1 MHALIVFAHPD
12 PQSLTHAVAT
22 RVGEGARA
30 AGHSVELADLAAEGF
45 DPRYGQA
52 DHDAYRELA
61 PHPADV
67 RAEQARIERADALV
81 LVYPVYWWSMPALLK
96 GWVDRVFS
104 NNWAYATRD
113 GRVVGQLQRLNVHL
127 LALGGADQPSYIK
140 HAYDVAMKTQIDHG
154 VFDYCAACVASSTIR
169 FDTQE
174 PDGQAH
180 LQAAFELGGGL
191 FGKEAGCRA
200 A

>member
-12 PQSLTHAVAT
+12 PQSLTHAAAARVA
-22 RVGEGARA
+22 EGLSA
-30 AGHSVELADLAAEGF
+30 AGHSAELADLAGEGF

-52 DHDAYRELA
+52 DHDAYRERA

-67 RAEQARIERADALV
+67 LAEQARIDRADALV
-81 LVYPVYWWSMPALLK
+81 LVFPVYWWSLPGLLK

-113 GRVVGQLQRLNVHL
+113 GRVVGQLQRLQVHL
-127 LALGGADQPSYIK
+127 FGLGGADQRSYVK

-154 VFDYCAACVASSTIR
+154 VFDYCGACVASSAVR
-169 FDTQE
+169 FDTEGRDWQ
-174 PDGQAH
+174 PH
-180 LQAAFELGGGL
+180 LDAAFELGRGVFEG
-191 FGKEAGCRA
+191 EGCRA

>member
-12 PQSLTHAVAT
+12 PQSLTHAVAA

-30 AGHSVELADLAAEGF
+30 AGHSVEWADLAAEGF

-61 PHPADV
+61 PTPADV
-67 RAEQARIERADALV
+67 RAEQARIERADTVV

-96 GWVDRVFS
+96 GWIDRVFS
-104 NNWAYATRD
+104 NHWAYATQNE
-113 GRVVGQLQRLNVHL
+113 RVVGKLQDLRVHL
-127 LALGGADQPSYIK
+127 LALGGADQRSYVK

-154 VFDYCAACVASSTIR
+154 VFDYCGACVVSSTFR

-174 PDGQAH
+174 RDGQAH
-180 LQAAFELGGGL
+180 LQAAFELGRGL
-191 FGKEAGCRA
+191 FGEQEGCRA

>member
-12 PQSLTHAVAT
+12 PDSLTHAVAA
-22 RVGEGARA
+22 RVGEGVRA
-30 AGHSVELADLAAEGF
+30 AGHSAELADLAAEGF
-45 DPRYGQA
+45 DPRYGRA

-113 GRVVGQLQRLNVHL
+113 GRVAGQLQRLRVHL
-127 LALGGADQPSYIK
+127 LSLGGADERSYLK

-154 VFDYCAACVASSTIR
+154 VFDYCNARVVGSTIR

-180 LQAAFELGGGL
+180 LQAGFELGNEL
-191 FGKEAGCRA
+191 FGEERSSRA

>member
-1 MHALIVFAHPD
+1 MHVLIVYAHPD
-12 PQSLTHAVAT
+12 PGSLTHAVAA

-61 PHPADV
+61 PLPADV
-67 RAEQARIERADALV
+67 RAEQARIERADAVV

-96 GWVDRVFS
+96 GWIDRVFA
-104 NNWAYATRD
+104 NGWAYAMQ
-113 GRVVGQLQRLNVHL
+113 GERVTPRLQRLRVHL
-127 LALGGADQPSYIK
+127 LALGGADERTYLK

-154 VFDYCAACVASSTIR
+154 VFDYCGARVLASSLR
-169 FDTQE
+169 FDSQE
-174 PDGQAH
+174 RDGGPH
-180 LQAAFELGGGL
+180 LQAAFELGRSL
-191 FGKEAGCRA
+191 RAEAADERA

>member
-1 MHALIVFAHPD
+1 MHALIVLAHPD
-12 PQSLTHAVAT
+12 PKSLTHAVAAC
-22 RVGEGARA
+22 VGEGVRA

-61 PHPADV
+61 PLPADV
-67 RAEQARIERADALV
+67 RAEQARIERADAVV
-81 LVYPVYWWSMPALLK
+81 LVYPVYWWSMPGLLK

-113 GRVVGQLQRLNVHL
+113 GRVVGQLQRLRVHL
-127 LALGGADQPSYIK
+127 LGLGGADERSYVK

-154 VFDYCAACVASSTIR
+154 VFDYCAACVVSSTIR

-174 PDGQAH
+174 PDGRAH
-180 LQAAFELGGGL
+180 LDAAFELGGGV
-191 FGKEAGCRA
+191 FGERERCRA